1 MPGMRVFALLLLA
14 LASAGCSPKAAE
26 PWAGPKPAAGP
37 TEDVAIPSLGITLQV
52 PAGTDVVHVGAGA
65 TFYVNPGAR
74 AARAFSLED
83 GEPALVHGE
92 PAVARH
98 EKKLPGGS
106 RIRYELRVSTGASG
120 GPEAFLDGAL
130 VVGQQVLAVHCHDQ
144 AEEPA
149 TPSAEWCLEWLATVR
164 RES

>member
-1 MPGMRVFALLLLA
+1 MRLFAVLL

-26 PWAGPKPAAGP
+26 PWAGPTAGTGP
-37 TEDVAIPSLGITLQV
+37 TEYIDVPSLGVTLQV
-52 PAGTDVVHVGAGA
+52 PAGTDTVHVGAGA

-74 AARAFSLED
+74 AARSFSLEE

-92 PAVARH
+92 PATSRQ
-98 EKKLPGGS
+98 EKKLPGGG
-106 RIRYELRVSTGASG
+106 RIRYELRTSDGGSG
-120 GPEAFLDGAL
+120 GAEAYLDGAL
-130 VVGQQVLAVHCHDQ
+130 VVDQRVLAVHCHDQ

-164 RES
+164 GAK